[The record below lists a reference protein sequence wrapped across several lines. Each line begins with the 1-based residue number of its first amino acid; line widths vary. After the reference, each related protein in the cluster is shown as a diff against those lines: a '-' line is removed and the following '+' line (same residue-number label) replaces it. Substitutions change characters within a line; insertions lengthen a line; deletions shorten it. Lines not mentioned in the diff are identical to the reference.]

1 MIFPEGKTALF
12 VRSKY
17 LVCVAHQLHRAI
29 KRGEV
34 FVSHSNRHNDPRAR
48 LLEGEAW
55 EAVKH
60 DVHRALNLPFKPAE
74 LIERLGKSLDGTY
87 KTVVK
92 NLPNNPALT
101 FKKIKG
107 VLTPALAEF
116 EALPEP
122 ETLTERHVTHAGHD
136 ASKSNRAFQ
145 KSTSP
150 NCSSKSMLA
159 PGSLERCCFIVPR

>member
-1 MIFPEGKTALF
+1 MCCSLAARHAPRALHDA
-12 VRSKY
+12 
-17 LVCVAHQLHRAI
+17 L
-29 KRGEV
+29 KRGDV
-34 FVSHSNRHNDPRAR
+34 FVSKSNRHNDPRAR

-60 DVHRALNLPFKPAE
+60 DVYRTLNLPLKAAE
-74 LIERLGKSLDGTY
+74 MIDRLGKSLDATY
-87 KTVVK
+87 KAVIK

-101 FKKIKG
+101 FKKIKD
-107 VLTPALAEF
+107 VMTPALADF

-122 ETLTERHVTHAGHD
+122 ETMIERHVTHAGHD

-150 NCSSKSMLA
+150 NCSSKSMHAL
-159 PGSLERCCFIVPR
+159 GSLERCCFTAPR